1 MHLPIPTPP
10 RNTDNGCNTQ
20 QVEPSTKKD
29 REKVVSPATL
39 KIVISVLQI
48 TIHWV
53 YLGRF
58 SRRISVPYWLF
69 VLKIRES
76 Q

>member
-29 REKVVSPATL
+29 REKVVSPAHFENCNIRFTNNDP
-39 KIVISVLQI
+39 
-48 TIHWV
+48 
-53 YLGRF
+53 LGIF
-58 SRRISVPYWLF
+58 G
-69 VLKIRES
+69 
-76 Q
+76 

>member
-29 REKVVSPATL
+29 REKVVSPAHFENCNIRFTNNDP
-39 KIVISVLQI
+39 
-48 TIHWV
+48 
-53 YLGRF
+53 LGIF
-58 SRRISVPYWLF
+58 GWI
-69 VLKIRES
+69 
-76 Q
+76 